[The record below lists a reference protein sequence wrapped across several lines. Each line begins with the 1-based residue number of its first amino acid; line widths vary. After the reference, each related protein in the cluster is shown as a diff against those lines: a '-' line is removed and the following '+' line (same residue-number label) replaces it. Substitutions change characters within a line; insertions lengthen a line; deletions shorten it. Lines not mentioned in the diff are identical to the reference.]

1 MFKNYFSNTVLNI
14 FHNETKR
21 IKFQI
26 HNQGGGGRELERKLC
41 HPVYAYWPDPQ
52 MKLRS

>member
-14 FHNETKR
+14 LHNVARR

-26 HNQGGGGRELERKLC
+26 YNQAGGRG
-41 HPVYAYWPDPQ
+41 
-52 MKLRS
+52 